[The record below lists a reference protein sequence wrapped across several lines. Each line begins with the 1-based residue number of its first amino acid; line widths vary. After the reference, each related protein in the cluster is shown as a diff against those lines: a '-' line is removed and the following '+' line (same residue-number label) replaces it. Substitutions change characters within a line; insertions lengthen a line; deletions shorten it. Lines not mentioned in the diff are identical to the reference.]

1 MDIGIIAMIVLA
13 IMGAVMFF
21 APRMLTQADKRDAP
35 ESVAQVKKLGAILF
49 AAAVIAGLL
58 MLKYASR

>member
-13 IMGAVMFF
+13 IMGIVLFF
-21 APRMLTQADKRDAP
+21 APRMCTSADKRDDP

>member
-21 APRMLTQADKRDAP
+21 APRMCTSADKRDDP
-35 ESVAQVKKLGAILF
+35 ESVAQVKKLGAMLF
-49 AAAVIAGLL
+49 AAAVVAGLL

>member
-21 APRMLTQADKRDAP
+21 APRMFTQADKRDEP
-35 ESVAQVKKLGAILF
+35 ESVAQVKKLGAMLF
-49 AAAVIAGLL
+49 GAAVVAGLL

>member
-13 IMGAVMFF
+13 VLGIVLFV
-21 APRMLTQADKRDAP
+21 APRMCTSADKRDDP
-35 ESVAQVKKLGAILF
+35 ESVAQVRKLGVILF
-49 AAAVIAGLL
+49 AAAVISGLL

>member
-21 APRMLTQADKRDAP
+21 APRMLTQADKRDDP

>member
-1 MDIGIIAMIVLA
+1 MDIVIIAMSVLA

-21 APRMLTQADKRDAP
+21 VPRMLTQADKRDDP
-35 ESVAQVKKLGAILF
+35 ESVAQVKKLGAMLF

>member
-21 APRMLTQADKRDAP
+21 APRMLTQADKRDDP
-35 ESVAQVKKLGAILF
+35 ESVAQVKRLGAILF

>member
-21 APRMLTQADKRDAP
+21 APRMLTQADKRDDP
-35 ESVAQVKKLGAILF
+35 ESVAQVKKLGAMLF